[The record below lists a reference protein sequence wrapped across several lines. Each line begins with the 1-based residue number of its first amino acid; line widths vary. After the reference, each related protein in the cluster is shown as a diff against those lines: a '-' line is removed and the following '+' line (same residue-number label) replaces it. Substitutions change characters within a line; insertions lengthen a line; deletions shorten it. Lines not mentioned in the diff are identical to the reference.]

1 MNNMP
6 AYGVE
11 VRVDH
16 VNERLAARET
26 ALGEGAA
33 DVE

>member
-11 VRVDH
+11 VRADH
-16 VNERLAARET
+16 VNERLTAREVNF
-26 ALGEGAA
+26 GEEAA